1 MLRRTPFLAG
11 VFLVSATVLMLQT
24 AETRLLSVVAWYYLA
39 FFAISVAILGL
50 TIGATWVYLRR
61 ERFSDPARLAPTLS
75 AFALL
80 SAVAVPVSLLCQL
93 SLITSFAATLA
104 VIASWSLLLAAMTVP
119 YVFAGVVLS
128 LALTRSPFPVSL
140 LFGIDLVGAA
150 LGCLGV
156 VGLLTVVD
164 GPTAML
170 LVGLVAAL
178 GAVAFAFSAPARGS
192 AGVWALAGGAWW
204 RRPVPVAVALAA
216 IVGLN
221 VVLPIGIKPIVV
233 KDMREIELTSR
244 YEKWNPYSRIVAYK
258 PYTGAPFL
266 WGPSPK
272 LPAGTQATWI
282 QMNID
287 GMAGTAMAQ
296 YDGTPQSVN
305 YLRYD
310 ITNLA
315 YSLPGIRSAAIVGVG
330 GGRDLVSARLFGVGQ
345 ITGIELNPIFV
356 NLDTKDPY
364 YRSFGHIGSIPGL
377 QLHVDDARNWFAATH
392 QRFDSIE
399 MSMIDTWAATGA
411 GAFSLSENGL
421 YTLEGWRTFLG
432 TLTPRGVFT
441 VSRWYDPSNLLET
454 GRVIS
459 LATAAVLDT
468 GAPEASS
475 HLFVATASNIA
486 TLVLSKRPFSAAQVA
501 LLRRRA
507 QRLGFGV
514 LLAPGQ
520 PPADPVLRAIVES
533 HTIDQINAA
542 ASRTYLDLSVPTDNR
557 PFFFNQLRFN
567 HIRAGI
573 DNAGSGVLKG
583 NLEASAVLLLILL
596 ISVVAVL
603 ATVLLPLRRTLR
615 RGSAR
620 LALGGSAYFAL
631 IGAGFILAEIS
642 LIEYLSVYLGNP
654 TYSLAVCL
662 FSLILA
668 TGLGSLVSGLV
679 RIDTRARF
687 LVWGLLTAGCVFA
700 LDHWILSVIHSTQP
714 DSLATRILISIA
726 LLMPLGFLF
735 GFAFPTGLR
744 VTSDIDPEPAP
755 WFWGINGACGVT
767 GSVLA
772 VIISIAFGIN
782 VAVAVAGVCYLAL
795 IVAGQYLLWL
805 RARTAAPGGSAAPA
819 PVPPTPE
826 LVKSA

>member
-1 MLRRTPFLAG
+1 MIRRTPFLAG
-11 VFLVSATVLMLQT
+11 VFGVSAAVLMLQT
-24 AETRLLSVVAWYYLA
+24 AETRLLSVIAWYYLA

-61 ERFSDPARLAPTLS
+61 ERFSDPTRLVPTLS
-75 AFALL
+75 RFALL
-80 SAVAVPVSLLCQL
+80 SAVAVPISLLCQL
-93 SLITSFAATLA
+93 SLITSFAPTLA
-104 VIASWSLLLAAMTVP
+104 VIAAWSLLLAAMTLP

-128 LALTRSPFPVSL
+128 LALTRSPFPLSL
-140 LFGIDLVGAA
+140 VYGTDLVGAA

-156 VGLLTVVD
+156 VGLLSVVD
-164 GPTAML
+164 GPTTML
-170 LVGLVAAL
+170 LIGLVGAV
-178 GAVAFAFSAPARGS
+178 GAVAFAASAPGTAM
-192 AGVWALAGGAWW
+192 AGVWRLGGGAWW
-204 RRPVPVAVALAA
+204 RRPGPVAVALAGL
-216 IVGLN
+216 VGLN
-221 VVLPIGIKPIVV
+221 LALPIGIKPIVV
-233 KDMREIELTSR
+233 KDMRELELTTR

-272 LPAGTQATWI
+272 LPAGTQASWI

-287 GMAGTAMAQ
+287 GMAGTAMVG

-315 YSLPGIRSAAIVGVG
+315 YGLPGIRSAAVVGVG
-330 GGRDLVSARLFGVGQ
+330 GGRDLVSAHLFGVPQ

-356 NLDTKDPY
+356 NLDTKNPY
-364 YRSFGHIGSIPGL
+364 YRNFGHIDSIPGL
-377 QLHVDDARNWFAATH
+377 HLHVDDARNWFAATS

-421 YTLEGWRTFLG
+421 YTLEGWRTFLHA
-432 TLTPRGVFT
+432 LTPHGVFT
-441 VSRWYDPSNLLET
+441 VSRWYDPNNLLET
-454 GRVIS
+454 GRMIS
-459 LATAAVLDT
+459 LATAAVLAT

-486 TLVLSKRPFSAAQVA
+486 TLVLSKSPFTAAQVA
-501 LLRRRA
+501 RLRGRA

-520 PPADPVLRAIVES
+520 PPADPVLRAIVQS
-533 HTIDQINAA
+533 HTLDQVNAA

-557 PFFFNQLRFN
+557 PFFFNQLKFN

-573 DNAGSGVLKG
+573 NNAGSGVLKG

-596 ISVVAVL
+596 ISIVAVL
-603 ATVLLPLRRTLR
+603 VTVVLPLRRTVR
-615 RGSAR
+615 QRSAN
-620 LALGGSAYFAL
+620 LAIGGTAYFAL

-654 TYSLAVCL
+654 IYSLAVCL

-668 TGLGSLVSGLV
+668 TGLGSLASGVL

-687 LVWGLLTAGCVFA
+687 FIWGLLTAGCLFA
-700 LDHWILSVIHSTQP
+700 LDHWILSVVHSTQP
-714 DSLATRILISIA
+714 DSLGTRILISVA

-744 VTSDIDPEPAP
+744 VTSEIDPEPAP
-755 WFWGINGACGVT
+755 WFWGINGASGVT

-795 IVAGQYLLWL
+795 IAAGQYLLTL
-805 RARTAAPGGSAAPA
+805 RARTAMPEGAAPSPA
-819 PVPPTPE
+819 AASTPE